1 MIDVHVLTHSGTRQ
15 EWLDQ
20 CLESLAG
27 QPCTVHVVQGVERNI
42 AAGREIGFGLGTH
55 PFVTFVDSDD
65 YVLPGAM
72 DAMCEALQKHDAAVG
87 RERMLVDGALTRP
100 YGGHHLYALRR
111 SVLAPHLPGW
121 GARNRLEQCGTAL
134 YAVARPTDI
143 PAETYVWRRHDGQS
157 HRRLQHWEYECG

>member
-1 MIDVHVLTHSGTRQ
+1 MIDVHVLTHSGTKP

-20 CLESLAG
+20 CLESLAAE
-27 QPCTVHVVQGVERNI
+27 PCTVHVVQGVEGNI

-87 RERMLVDGALTRP
+87 REQSLIDGVLTGP
-100 YGGHHLYALRR
+100 YGGHHLWAARR
-111 SVLAPHLPGW
+111 DKLAPHLPGW
-121 GARNRLEQCGTAL
+121 GARNQRVHCIEALSRALLPKRLEAVT
-134 YAVARPTDI
+134 YA
-143 PAETYVWRRHDGQS
+143 WRRHPGQTS
-157 HRRLQHWEYECG
+157 NRWSPW

>member
-1 MIDVHVLTHSGTRQ
+1 MIDVHVLTHSGTKP
-15 EWLDQ
+15 EWLDC
-20 CLESLAG
+20 CLESLAAE
-27 QPCTVHVVQGVERNI
+27 PCTVHVVQGVERNI

-87 RERMLVDGALTRP
+87 RERMLVDGRLSP
-100 YGGHHLYALRR
+100 GVVGGHHLYALRR

-121 GARNRLEQCGTAL
+121 GSRNEGVHCVCALE
-134 YAVARPTDI
+134 AVARPAAVDRW
-143 PAETYVWRRHDGQS
+143 TYVWRRHAGQS
-157 HRRLQHWEYECG
+157 NRRMYQWRPQ